1 MSVDSN
7 VCRAHQHTAGDRK
20 KTGARSTKVH
30 LASDSHA
37 RLSALRVPRTGPGRQ
52 NPETEGPP
60 AFGAF
65 YDVGGESIA
74 AVVHAVLGALVAG
87 VLGTSGQV
95 SGGFAVFAAGA
106 SAPVILVQLKNS
118 RLAEAIFGEG
128 AGPAAAG
135 ATQPADAA
143 GSGPGPVADST
154 QETSPTQRPGTGAPL
169 PPPARRPP
177 SSGSS
182 SQLGRARRPAADQDG
197 AG

>member
-1 MSVDSN
+1 MN
-7 VCRAHQHTAGDRK
+7 TA
-20 KTGARSTKVH
+20 TLLLLGAAGGAVRGIM
-30 LASDSHA
+30 HA
-37 RLSALRVPRTGPGRQ
+37 YGCMTDWLNGRQ
-52 NPETEGPP
+52 QYRQAPNPEAEGPP

-118 RLAEAIFGEG
+118 RLAEAILGEG
-128 AGPAAAG
+128 AAPTAAG
-135 ATQPADAA
+135 AAQPADAA
-143 GSGPGPVADST
+143 SSGPGPVADST
-154 QETSPTQRPGTGAPL
+154 QETLPAQRPGATL
-169 PPPARRPP
+169 EPPARRPP
-177 SSGSS
+177 ASGPS
-182 SQLGRARRPAADQDG
+182 SQPGRARRPAAGQDG